1 MDRHAKKELIKE
13 LGKWSG
19 VTSHNFERGGKHE
32 RLVVATEKGSRFVA
46 MSLTASDHRAT
57 QNKISDLRKVL
68 RELGAEKD

>member
-1 MDRHAKKELIKE
+1 MDRHAKRELIKE

-19 VTSHNFERGGKHE
+19 VASHNFERGGKHE

-57 QNKISDLRKVL
+57 KNKISDLRKVL